1 MEGPSPTP
9 RWPLY
14 EKRCREWTA
23 ALKKLQGEFRR
34 DRFGETLS
42 QLMVIQ
48 FAGAGAWLLWATTIG
63 TDTVLDRP
71 WNWFLPALG
80 AVLLG
85 LAVALGRKALG
96 VRYRF
101 MHGEVCE
108 VSGRDHVRW
117 RDPLVTL
124 QSVTFPWQGKNSP
137 QMLTLHWAT
146 HHRTIELF
154 MSIEAAARDTL
165 RASQPIVPAER
176 LSGRGSAGTAR
187 NRIRRASK
195 SVGNAAPPPR
205 SGDRMRTPPP
215 SNRHAD

>member
-71 WNWFLPALG
+71 WNWLLPALG

-117 RDPLVTL
+117 REPLATL
-124 QSVTFPWQGKNSP
+124 QSVTFPGQSRNSS

-146 HHRTIELF
+146 HNRAIELF
-154 MSIEAAARDTL
+154 MSIDAAVREIL
-165 RASQPIVPAER
+165 RASQPIGPAEPPER
-176 LSGRGSAGTAR
+176 PWECGYCKESNPESFEVGWQCGTA
-187 NRIRRASK
+187 
-195 SVGNAAPPPR
+195 APVQR
-205 SGDRMRTPPP
+205 Q
-215 SNRHAD
+215 